1 MIISMRR
8 MRKRKDTYTIFSS
21 GSEVLKLDKIVLDVE
36 GKVDLSSL
44 VYYGEQV
51 LDEVIEKIFK
61 FYPEI
66 KGFRISKR
74 YLKESGVIIAS
85 IGIKKE
91 KYEPNYLFDEFSF
104 LR

>member
-21 GSEVLKLDKIVLDVE
+21 ESEVLKLDKIVLDVE

-74 YLKESGVIIAS
+74 YLEGSGLSIAFA
-85 IGIKKE
+85 GIKKE
-91 KYEPNYLFDEFSF
+91 NHEPNYLFEEFDF
-104 LR
+104 VR